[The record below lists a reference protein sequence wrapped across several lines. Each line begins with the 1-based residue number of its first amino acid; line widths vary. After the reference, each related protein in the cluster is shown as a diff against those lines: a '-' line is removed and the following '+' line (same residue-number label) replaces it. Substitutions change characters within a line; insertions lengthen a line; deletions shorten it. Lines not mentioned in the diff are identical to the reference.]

1 MHGTDMTGH
10 FAGFNQVGSTLQAD
24 GEGMELR
31 PPGICLVVCLDAFG
45 GIFLGDGRDDGR
57 IESATEQD
65 TVGDVGHQLALYGG
79 FKGIV
84 HSRDLCAVGCPAYR
98 SRRGIAF
105 GGRGVVVFHSG
116 IVHPVAG
123 VPAVHLALAPT
134 VVVAGKERLVLIAET
149 SRAFSSLPK

>member
-1 MHGTDMTGH
+1 MGGGGADSGYVVSLNEIDDVADSIEAFLNGIVYLVMHGTDMTGH

-79 FKGIV
+79 FKG
-84 HSRDLCAVGCPAYR
+84 
-98 SRRGIAF
+98 RRAQ
-105 GGRGVVVFHSG
+105 
-116 IVHPVAG
+116 P
-123 VPAVHLALAPT
+123 
-134 VVVAGKERLVLIAET
+134 
-149 SRAFSSLPK
+149 

>member
-65 TVGDVGHQLALYGG
+65 TVGTSDINWRCTA
-79 FKGIV
+79 
-84 HSRDLCAVGCPAYR
+84 A
-98 SRRGIAF
+98 
-105 GGRGVVVFHSG
+105 
-116 IVHPVAG
+116 
-123 VPAVHLALAPT
+123 
-134 VVVAGKERLVLIAET
+134 
-149 SRAFSSLPK
+149 SRASCTAVTCVL

>member
-10 FAGFNQVGSTLQAD
+10 FAGFKQVGSTLQAD

-79 FKGIV
+79 FEGIV
-84 HSRDLCAVGCPAYR
+84 HGSDSVSYT
-98 SRRGIAF
+98 
-105 GGRGVVVFHSG
+105 
-116 IVHPVAG
+116 
-123 VPAVHLALAPT
+123 HLDVYKRQVLHVSYGWGSLRALL
-134 VVVAGKERLVLIAET
+134 K
-149 SRAFSSLPK
+149 LPFM